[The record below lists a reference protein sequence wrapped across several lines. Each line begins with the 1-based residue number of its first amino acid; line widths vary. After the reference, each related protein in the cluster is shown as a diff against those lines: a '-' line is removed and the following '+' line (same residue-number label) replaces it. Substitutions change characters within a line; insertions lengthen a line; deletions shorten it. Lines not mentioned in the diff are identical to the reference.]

1 MEITVI
7 FAPVSQAVNEPGI
20 TVEVENDRL
29 ILGEETVEIPL
40 RKTMRVLRVRFERRR
55 RSTTL
60 IKQRRLPFECSPSVS
75 RRDAALKMLCI
86 MEKFR

>member
-1 MEITVI
+1 MEIVMISPTI
-7 FAPVSQAVNEPGI
+7 GQPMNQPWI

-29 ILGEETVEIPL
+29 ILGEETVEIPF

-60 IKQRRLPFECSPSVS
+60 IKRL
-75 RRDAALKMLCI
+75 
-86 MEKFR
+86 